1 MIYPRSPTREMRRE
15 RNTEA
20 PKYREDKGGIKELVT
35 VTLDPFLE
43 DFD

>member
-1 MIYPRSPTREMRRE
+1 MEMKRE
-15 RNTEA
+15 RNSDT
-20 PKYREDKGGIKELVT
+20 PMYREDNGGIKELVT